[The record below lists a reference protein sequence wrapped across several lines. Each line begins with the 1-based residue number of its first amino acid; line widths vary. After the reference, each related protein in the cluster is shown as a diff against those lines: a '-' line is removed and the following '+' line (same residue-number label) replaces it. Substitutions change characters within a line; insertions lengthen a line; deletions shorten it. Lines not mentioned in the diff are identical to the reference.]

1 MSILNTKGWIII
13 NYSADGT
20 NKTSSYMTYSFEFM
34 DNDEVN
40 CADYIKGT
48 SNCGSFSGFY
58 EIKNQNDKLIFNMI
72 LPVNCK
78 LDVIKGEWFV
88 VSMNN
93 IKIHLIRTGNSQ
105 ELIFKR

>member
-1 MSILNTKGWIII
+1 
-13 NYSADGT
+13 
-20 NKTSSYMTYSFEFM
+20 M
-34 DNDEVN
+34 DNDNVN
-40 CADYIKGT
+40 YPDYIKGT

-72 LPVNCK
+72 LSENCK
-78 LDVIKGEWFV
+78 LDVIEGEWIL